1 MKLSLETGLNLFH
14 GSYLLLS
21 CSNLFAI
28 MFLGAFVGLFGICGI
43 VACMAGAYVGV
54 ATSKDEL
61 CGFNYGRKLIGP
73 LT

>member
-28 MFLGAFVGLFGICGI
+28 MFLGALLVYLGS
-43 VACMAGAYVGV
+43 VV
-54 ATSKDEL
+54 L
-61 CGFNYGRKLIGP
+61 CHVWLVHMLVSPQVINRMFSVDSW
-73 LT
+73 